1 MHHKMAVLAVRTP
14 RKNYKILRYFLVF
27 EGFSVFSGSW
37 RCWRW
42 GRKGEAGRA
51 VVGAKPGAVLVRS
64 GDGVIQLFF
73 LGNNREITI
82 KYSGK

>member
-1 MHHKMAVLAVRTP
+1 MAEKEEADRAAVG
-14 RKNYKILRYFLVF
+14 V
-27 EGFSVFSGSW
+27 
-37 RCWRW
+37 
-42 GRKGEAGRA
+42 
-51 VVGAKPGAVLVRS
+51 KPGVVLIRS